1 MITTARKACEFFMC
15 DGPAVAWG
23 RVVGAC
29 LMLSTASAAEPPP
42 PVVAEFTRRVQPLVF
57 NRCATGGC
65 HGGPDAGG
73 LHLVR
78 RDFTGRITREITLA
92 NIEALLAAC
101 GPERSPAALIATISG
116 RHPESAQTP
125 RELAQPLSPRER
137 ALLEGWLTRALTAAT
152 FGSATTTAARPT
164 SRFQKLLDEA
174 ANPPQLP
181 PPQEPQGVILK

>member
-1 MITTARKACEFFMC
+1 MITTARPAFTVFIR
-15 DGPAVAWG
+15 GRPAVAWG
-23 RVVGAC
+23 WLAGA
-29 LMLSTASAAEPPP
+29 LFTASVTQAGEPPP

-65 HGGPDAGG
+65 HGGPDAGS

-152 FGSATTTAARPT
+152 FGSTTATAARPP

-181 PPQEPQGVILK
+181 QPQEPQGVILK